1 MTEEEFL
8 KRKAENDDDDMNGL
22 DENGLNK
29 NYHQVMDKAKRKPIG
44 KEWGPNSF
52 SSTFTC
58 YFCNEQF
65 RKDYRLKLHLM
76 LNHKTEPSD
85 EMDKAKE
92 VLTKAKLDG
101 CVHRCALCG
110 SKYNSVANFTRYVN
124 DILTRTVDFRFLKKP
139 LKKPFFQAHQGCSSN
154 NSSSVPLQIWQL
166 RSCFKNVQMRTLVSF
181 CLLLI

>member
-8 KRKAENDDDDMNGL
+8 KRQAENDDEDMNGL

-29 NYHQVMDKAKRKPIG
+29 TYHHHQGMDKAKRKPIG

-76 LNHKTEPSD
+76 LNHKTEPKE

-110 SKYNSVANFTRYVN
+110 SKYNSVANFTRYLHTTY
-124 DILTRTVDFRFLKKP
+124 I
-139 LKKPFFQAHQGCSSN
+139 
-154 NSSSVPLQIWQL
+154 
-166 RSCFKNVQMRTLVSF
+166 
-181 CLLLI
+181 

>member
-8 KRKAENDDDDMNGL
+8 KRQADNDDDDMNGL
-22 DENGLNK
+22 DENGSNK

-110 SKYNSVANFTRYVN
+110 SKYNSVANFTRYIMT
-124 DILTRTVDFRFLKKP
+124 DILTRKVNLI
-139 LKKPFFQAHQGCSSN
+139 FF
-154 NSSSVPLQIWQL
+154 
-166 RSCFKNVQMRTLVSF
+166 
-181 CLLLI
+181 